1 MAAEIQTD
9 SETEEESTESLTPA
23 GTSIDSI
30 IQNSDLFDCSPEK
43 QNIATV

>member
-30 IQNSDLFDCSPEK
+30 IQNTCKTPTHTRE
-43 QNIATV
+43 